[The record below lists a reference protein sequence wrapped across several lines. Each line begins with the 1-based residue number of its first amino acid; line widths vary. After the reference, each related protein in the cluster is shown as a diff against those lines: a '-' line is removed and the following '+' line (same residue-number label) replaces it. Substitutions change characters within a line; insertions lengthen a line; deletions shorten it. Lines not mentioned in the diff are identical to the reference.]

1 MKKIYLLFICC
12 IAAVTDFAQ
21 VVVINPATTGGFESG
36 TTFAANGWTVANG
49 AANQWAVGTGS
60 IFAGTRGAY
69 IGTTTTYVG
78 TNAIASNHFYIP
90 VTLPATAT
98 NVQLTFQYKQPT
110 VDNGRDSLTVSTVA
124 STSVPVAGASASGL
138 TGYNRLYLN
147 TATAYTTYTL
157 IGPLNLNALA
167 GTSFNLVFSHG
178 NNGSNPIGAPAVD
191 NISLT
196 YCNKITG
203 SGTVCLGTPTT
214 LSDVTTGGAWTSSAS
229 GVATVN
235 SSGVVNGVSSGT
247 ATITYTAG
255 TCVMTQVVTVN
266 AQPTAITGTTP
277 ICTNNTA
284 TYTDAVAGGTW
295 ASSNAAVA
303 SVVSGTGVISALSA
317 GTTNITYS
325 IGGCL
330 ATKVLT
336 VNASPS
342 VFNVTGGGGVCAGG
356 TGVNIGLSGSETAA
370 ISYVLYNG
378 ASPVTTVNGT
388 TAAFNFGSY
397 NTAGT
402 YTVMATNTVNGCT
415 TAMSGNAIVF
425 ITPPVVPSV
434 TIASSIVP
442 GACAGTAGTYTA
454 NPVNGGTSPSYAWS
468 VNGVSA
474 GVTTST
480 YNYAPAIGDVITV
493 DLTTGGICASPTT
506 ASASRT
512 DSLTNNEIP
521 FVTVTVS
528 PGNPICEGSLATFLA
543 TGTFGGTA
551 PTYRWTKNGI
561 NVATGPTFS
570 YVPTGGDDVYCKML
584 SNYVCRLADSVFSS
598 HVVMVVNA
606 PIPAPAVTI
615 VANPGTH
622 ISAGQTDSLVAVV
635 TSTGPVPTY
644 QWYIN
649 GVAVV
654 GATNALYVSNGFVNH
669 DIVSCKVTNTDACA
683 TSTFT
688 SVTINVGTTGM
699 AVTGATAD
707 YLSVLPNP
715 NNGVFRVYGS
725 FAAGNDVVSVTVSN
739 MLGQTI
745 YSDKANTADGKIDK
759 QIGLGSNLPNGMYL
773 LELRSADEHKT
784 LHFMIAQ

>member
-12 IAAVTDFAQ
+12 VAAVTDFAQ
-21 VVVINPATTGGFESG
+21 VVIINPTTNGGFESG
-36 TTFAANGWTVANG
+36 TTFATNGWTAVN
-49 AANQWAVGTGS
+49 AAFNQWAVGTGS
-60 IFAGTRGAY
+60 FFAGTRGAY
-69 IGTTTTYVG
+69 IGNATTFVG
-78 TNAIASNHFYIP
+78 TNNGVSNHFYMPI
-90 VTLPATAT
+90 TLPATAT
-98 NVQLTFQYKQPT
+98 NVQLTFEYKQPVT
-110 VDNGRDSLTVSTVA
+110 DNGWDSLMVSSVA
-124 STSVPVAGASASGL
+124 STATPVAGAATNAL
-138 TGYNRLYLN
+138 TGFNKLYSN
-147 TATAYTTYTL
+147 TATPFATYTL
-157 IGPLNLNALA
+157 VGPLNLNSLA
-167 GTSFNLVFSHG
+167 GTSFKLVFSHG
-178 NNGSNPIGAPAVD
+178 NDGSAPIGVPAVD

-203 SGTVCLGTPTT
+203 SGLVCIGTPTT
-214 LSDVTTGGAWTSSAS
+214 LNDVTTGGAWTSSAT
-229 GVATVN
+229 GVATVS
-235 SSGVVNGVSSGT
+235 SSGVVDGVSSGT

-255 TCVMTQVVTVN
+255 TCVMTQIVSVN

-277 ICTNNTA
+277 ICTNNSA

-295 ASSNAAVA
+295 ASSNTTVA
-303 SVVSGTGVISALSA
+303 SVVSGTGVVSALSA

-325 IGGCL
+325 IGGCI

-336 VNASPS
+336 VNTSPTA
-342 VFNVTGGGGVCAGG
+342 FTVTGGGGVCAGG
-356 TGVNIGLSGSETAA
+356 TGVNIGLSGSETAL

-388 TAAFNFGSY
+388 SAAFNFGTY

-402 YTVMATNTVNGCT
+402 YTVLATNPVNSCT
-415 TAMSGNAIVF
+415 TAMNGSAIIT

-434 TIASSIVP
+434 SIASSIAP
-442 GACAGTAGTYTA
+442 GACAGATGTYTA
-454 NPVNGGTSPSYAWS
+454 TPVNGGSSPTYSWS
-468 VNGVSA
+468 VNGVSV
-474 GVTTST
+474 GVTTNT
-480 YNYAPAIGDVITV
+480 YTYTPAIGDVITV

-506 ASASRT
+506 AAGSHT

-570 YVPTGGDDVYCKML
+570 YVPTGGDNVFCKML

-598 HVVMVVNA
+598 HVIMVVNA

-615 VANPGTH
+615 IANPGTH
-622 ISAGQTDSLVAVV
+622 INAGQADSLVAVV

-649 GVAVV
+649 GVAVA
-654 GATNALYVSNGFVNH
+654 GETNALYVSNAFVNH

-683 TSTFT
+683 ASTFT
-688 SVTINVGTTGM
+688 SVTMNVGTTGL
-699 AVTGATAD
+699 AETGAVAD
-707 YLSVLPNP
+707 YLGVQPNP
-715 NNGVFRVYGS
+715 NNGVFRVYGY
-725 FAAGNDVVSVTVSN
+725 FAAVDDVVILSVSN

-745 YSDKANTADGKIDK
+745 YSDKTTVINGKIDK
-759 QIGLGSNLPNGMYL
+759 QIGLGNALPNGMYL
-773 LELRSADEHKT
+773 LEMRSADEHKII
-784 LHFMIAQ
+784 HFVIAQ